1 MMASEVMQFY
11 SREVLGGHNEPSN
24 HFIINRLAC
33 SYPRHVT
40 IMDHPHLPTSPEEEE
55 EFAKQESFISN
66 WESEQNNKSFLDM
79 TLPELN
85 QLIEKT
91 NDRTTDTDTQ

>member
-1 MMASEVMQFY
+1 MME
-11 SREVLGGHNEPSN
+11 
-24 HFIINRLAC
+24 
-33 SYPRHVT
+33 
-40 IMDHPHLPTSPEEEE
+40 HPHYPTSPEEKE

>member
-1 MMASEVMQFY
+1 MQDGF
-11 SREVLGGHNEPSN
+11 NEPSN
-24 HFIINRLAC
+24 LIINWLAC
-33 SYPRHVT
+33 SHPRHVA
-40 IMDHPHLPTSPEEEE
+40 MMEHPHYPTSSEEEE

-85 QLIEKT
+85 QLMEKT
-91 NDRTTDTDTQ
+91 NDRTTETDTQ